1 LAILNGEKAIAEYI
15 KVSEQTVA
23 KYIKF
28 YGLPVRRMGK
38 SKYAGI
44 MTTTTLIEKWIE
56 NHINIVDLPNR

>member
-1 LAILNGEKAIAEYI
+1 MAILNGEKAIAAYI

-38 SKYAGI
+38 SKQSSV
-44 MTTTTLIEKWIE
+44 MTTTTLIEKWVE
-56 NHINIVDLPNR
+56 DHLNVVDLPSR

>member
-1 LAILNGEKAIAEYI
+1 LAILNGEKAIAAYI

-38 SKYAGI
+38 SKQSSV
-44 MTTTTLIEKWIE
+44 MTTTTLIEKWVE
-56 NHINIVDLPNR
+56 DHLNVVDLPSR